1 MKKVNKKITPA
12 FLLRL
17 LSPNF
22 PGVKSSYSVATL
34 PGIMEEAQPGL
45 HLISLVQNGVT
56 E

>member
-12 FLLRL
+12 
-17 LSPNF
+17 PNF